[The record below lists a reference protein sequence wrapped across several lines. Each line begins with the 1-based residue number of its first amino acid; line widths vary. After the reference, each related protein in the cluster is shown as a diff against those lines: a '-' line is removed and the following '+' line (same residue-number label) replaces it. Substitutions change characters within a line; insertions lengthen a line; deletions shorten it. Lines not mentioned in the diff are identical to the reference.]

1 MTSAIPYLTT
11 DTEPGQPS
19 DPAADHNGERT
30 RPASGSA
37 GPARSA
43 ERHGP
48 GPDTNRDRSA
58 SVSGHQ
64 RPLRSWPLLVLAA
77 PAAVA
82 VWSGWVGIGQMTGF
96 GEIRPLPGI
105 WDSLHVDTA
114 VTLPIGVEAYAAF
127 ALRAWL
133 TRNPAVS
140 DRTRRFARWSAI
152 GALVLGMA
160 GQVAYHLLTQAG
172 VTRAPWE
179 VTTVVSC
186 LPVAVL
192 GMGSALAHLVRS
204 DASSTDAQSKA
215 AGFQTGDKKLT
226 EPWPPDFSGLN
237 QPGPGGFGPSAWPG
251 SGYGAA
257 TPVQHHN
264 VGGAMSEPASPRAY
278 VLSARPPARMRPSEA
293 YTAAA
298 RVIASGQRVSRRSLR
313 SAGLHG
319 SNADLGMLARLVR
332 ASPNSDSACA
342 AP

>member
-1 MTSAIPYLTT
+1 MMTLARHRSAIPMIFALRPLVRTGPRTT
-11 DTEPGQPS
+11 TNQPRV
-19 DPAADHNGERT
+19 AADIEADRSPGM
-30 RPASGSA
+30 PAVRR
-37 GPARSA
+37 PARS
-43 ERHGP
+43 
-48 GPDTNRDRSA
+48 
-58 SVSGHQ
+58 
-64 RPLRSWPLLVLAA
+64 WPVLVLAA

-96 GEIRPLPGI
+96 GQIRPLPGI
-105 WDSLHVDTA
+105 WDALHIDTA
-114 VTLPIGVEAYAAF
+114 VTLPVGVEAYAAF

-133 TRNPAVS
+133 TRNSAVT

-152 GALVLGMA
+152 AALVLGMA

-192 GMGSALAHLVRS
+192 GMGSALAHLLRS
-204 DASSTDAQSKA
+204 DAASAVEQAHFA
-215 AGFQTGDKKLT
+215 ALQTSDQDLARQRLS
-226 EPWPPDFSGLN
+226 DCSGLD
-237 QPGPGGFGPSAWPG
+237 QPRADGHVASAWTDSG
-251 SGYGAA
+251 SDAA
-257 TPVQHHN
+257 ALVQHHDI
-264 VGGAMSEPASPRAY
+264 GGATREPASRPAY

-293 YTAAA
+293 YSAAA

-332 ASPNSDSACA
+332 ASPNSDSARA